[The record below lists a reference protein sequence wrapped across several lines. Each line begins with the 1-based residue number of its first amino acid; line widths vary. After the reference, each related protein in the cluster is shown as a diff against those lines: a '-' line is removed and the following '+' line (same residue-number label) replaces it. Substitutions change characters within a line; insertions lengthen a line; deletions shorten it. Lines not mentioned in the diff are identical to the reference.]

1 MKLKKLNR
9 HLSILKM
16 ASVDDVDFSR
26 DFYFLGKTSRDI
38 TLVCN
43 TSEAPANYLEKDD
56 GWKAFVI
63 DEVMGLT
70 EVGIMSEISGV
81 LAKNS
86 IGMFAAS
93 SYTSDYILVKEQN
106 FEKAM
111 FALAQDGYT
120 VVD

>member
-1 MKLKKLNR
+1 MKLKKLER
-9 HLSILKM
+9 HLSICKLE
-16 ASVDDVDFSR
+16 SVADVDLSK
-26 DFYFLGKTSRDI
+26 DFYFLGKTRRDI

-43 TSEAPANYLEKDD
+43 TSEAPATYIEKDD

-70 EVGIMSEISGV
+70 EVGIMSAISGV
-81 LAKNS
+81 LAKNG

-106 FEKAM
+106 YEKAM
-111 FALAQDGYT
+111 FALAQDGYEIEG
-120 VVD
+120 